1 MTPALLQPGVM
12 SGTNNNLERL
22 TGRKPMSVG
31 EFAHAHSDV
40 LDPK

>member
-1 MTPALLQPGVM
+1 MDAYQHGVM
-12 SGTNNNLERL
+12 SGMNNNVERL

-40 LDPK
+40 LNPT